1 MGSKESIER
10 SNGYNESL
18 LEDDLS
24 NNSNK
29 INNMDKVSLASRNS
43 IDSPMIQNQLESEGS
58 DEDMESQNQNF
69 D

>member
-1 MGSKESIER
+1 MGNKDSIER

>member
-1 MGSKESIER
+1 MGNKDSIER

-29 INNMDKVSLASRNS
+29 INNMDNVSLASRNS